1 MTQPSGSAGVKRRDF
16 LKVLGAAGAA
26 TTTVGC
32 FQEDVEK
39 LIPYLVSPDDTV
51 PGVSAITPQPAAHSR
66 QVVA

>member
-26 TTTVGC
+26 TTAVGC
-32 FQEDVEK
+32 SQERVEN

-51 PGVSAITPQPAAHSR
+51 PGVSA
-66 QVVA
+66 